1 VAITR
6 WTARAVDQS
15 TGRQIESSLSTG
27 VSGACCRGIRHVS
40 ADDLDDFEKWCVERG
55 HYHALPLIENFRR
68 YRERM
73 RELEMAAKLKHA
85 GQSDEHQTLA
95 N

>member
-1 VAITR
+1 MA
-6 WTARAVDQS
+6 
-15 TGRQIESSLSTG
+15 
-27 VSGACCRGIRHVS
+27 SG
-40 ADDLDDFEKWCVERG
+40 DPTDLDAFEKFCKERG
-55 HYHALPLIENFRR
+55 HYAAYPLIENFRR

-73 RELEMAAKLKHA
+73 KEMEMAAKLKHA